1 MLATMVWSLASSPHL
16 PVPATTA
23 DRLSRLAIHRK
34 RSLQLKLPS
43 TTLSHHHPQSWVA
56 SPSDLA
62 AAAVPTLT
70 PGAAMAATAA
80 AALLVAN
87 PATVVALVV
96 TARLP

>member
-1 MLATMVWSLASSPHL
+1 MLVTMVWLLASSTHS
-16 PVPATTA
+16 PVSATTT
-23 DRLSRLAIHRK
+23 DRLSRLAIHRE
-34 RSLQLKLPS
+34 RSKQLELSP
-43 TTLSHHHPQSWVA
+43 TTLSHHHPQSWLA

-70 PGAAMAATAA
+70 PGVATAATAA

-87 PATVVALVV
+87 LATVVDLVV